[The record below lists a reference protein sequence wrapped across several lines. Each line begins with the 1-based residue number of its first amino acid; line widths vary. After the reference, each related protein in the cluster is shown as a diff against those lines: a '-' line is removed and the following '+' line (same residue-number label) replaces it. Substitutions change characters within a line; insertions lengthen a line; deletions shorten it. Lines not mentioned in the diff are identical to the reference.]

1 MQKQQLILMFDTI
14 DGIFYYINLPKE
26 TYEDYPFIERHLES
40 LSQSANCIYLVYNNT
55 THLVSSNL
63 KVSLD
68 FAHKLAWDSA
78 TEITMKVFD
87 KSDTDEV
94 MILASK
100 IHNVDLIPIQVMKN

>member
-1 MQKQQLILMFDTI
+1 MQRKQPIRIVDTI
-14 DGIFYYINLPKE
+14 EGITIISEPTRSFDAYIRL
-26 TYEDYPFIERHLES
+26 I
-40 LSQSANCIYLVYNNT
+40 SQKVNIIFLVYNNT

-78 TEITMKVFD
+78 TEITIKVFD

-94 MILASK
+94 MVLASK

>member
-1 MQKQQLILMFDTI
+1 MQRQQPIRIIDTI
-14 DGIFYYINLPKE
+14 EGITIISEPTRSFDAYIRLISQKVNII
-26 TYEDYPFIERHLES
+26 FI
-40 LSQSANCIYLVYNNT
+40 VYNNT
-55 THLVSSNL
+55 THLLSSNL

-78 TEITMKVFD
+78 TEVTIKVFD